1 MALGAN
7 TANAGRRIIVLAK
20 WDGKALVATFVFRS
34 PDAKMAIVRI
44 LPLNVIASRDGQEL
58 TAKYVRSKITKVA
71 ACTNYGFLNFS

>member
-7 TANAGRRIIVLAK
+7 TANAGHRIIVLAK

-44 LPLNVIASRDGQEL
+44 PPLNVIASRDGQEL
-58 TAKYVRSKITKVA
+58 TAKYVMLKINTKVL
-71 ACTNYGFLNFS
+71 TSTYHVS